1 MNETG
6 PAEIHQA
13 STGVHNVKFHI
24 RIPLLT
30 KDAFLDP
37 GLGLLAI
44 DMPKY
49 NVISSD
55 LNPSSLAEEDVPR
68 QIEPQTIFQVS
79 ACHFLQCFL
88 YVLLVGS
95 SREAP

>member
-55 LNPSSLAEEDVPR
+55 LNHSSLAEQDVPR
-68 QIEPQTIFQVS
+68 SGGMV
-79 ACHFLQCFL
+79 FLETTEWDNQ
-88 YVLLVGS
+88 YVVY
-95 SREAP
+95 AVFIPKNNPW